1 MRKNFLRKVVK
12 EEYSEFLEQLKTFI
26 KLWENRESPVNGIID
41 LSHWQ
46 ENVDFEL
53 AKENGI
59 VGVIHKA
66 TQGTGYI
73 DTKYKER
80 RKEAEDLGL
89 LWGSYHFGVGEDGK
103 DQANHF
109 LNTVGKTKNT
119 IVALDI
125 EENESGKNIEPRQ
138 AEDFIKKVQEETGR
152 SPLVYGGAK
161 FLKDF
166 ATPILTKCP
175 LWIARY
181 GDQPVLPQGWNKW
194 ILWQYTDGKNG
205 PEPHEVEG
213 IGKCDRNKFNGTLKE
228 LREFWLV

>member
-103 DQANHF
+103 DQANH
-109 LNTVGKTKNT
+109 LYLQGVGHC
-119 IVALDI
+119 
-125 EENESGKNIEPRQ
+125 S
-138 AEDFIKKVQEETGR
+138 
-152 SPLVYGGAK
+152 
-161 FLKDF
+161 
-166 ATPILTKCP
+166 
-175 LWIARY
+175 
-181 GDQPVLPQGWNKW
+181 
-194 ILWQYTDGKNG
+194 
-205 PEPHEVEG
+205 
-213 IGKCDRNKFNGTLKE
+213 
-228 LREFWLV
+228 